1 FFPILGVNPILGRNF
16 NTEEDRRGANPVVM
30 ISEGLWQRKFGTDRN
45 VIGKRLVVAGAGR
58 TIVGVVPASFRL
70 RIWNFRT
77 ADVYTP
83 IGAETDE
90 RFFKR
95 DSFWGM
101 DAVGLLKPGVTMEQA
116 GDDMKR
122 VNVGLAATY
131 PDVNADIKT
140 NLMTLKELI
149 VGEMRPVLLVL
160 LGAIGFVL
168 LIACVNVANLLLARS
183 TSRQREFAIRI
194 ALGAGRSRITVQ
206 LLAESIVLA
215 LFGG

>member
-1 FFPILGVNPILGRNF
+1 
-16 NTEEDRRGANPVVM
+16 
-30 ISEGLWQRKFGTDRN
+30 
-45 VIGKRLVVAGAGR
+45 
-58 TIVGVVPASFRL
+58 
-70 RIWNFRT
+70 
-77 ADVYTP
+77 
-83 IGAETDE
+83 
-90 RFFKR
+90 
-95 DSFWGM
+95 
-101 DAVGLLKPGVTMEQA
+101 EQA

-215 LFGG
+215 LFGGALGLLLAKWGTAAALAALPTTMPRAEEIGMDLRVLLFTLAISALAGIIFGLAPA